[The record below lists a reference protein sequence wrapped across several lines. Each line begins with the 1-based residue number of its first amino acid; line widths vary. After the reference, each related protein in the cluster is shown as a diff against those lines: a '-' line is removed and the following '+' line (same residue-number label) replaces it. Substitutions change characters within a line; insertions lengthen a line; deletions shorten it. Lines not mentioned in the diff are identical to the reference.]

1 VNKRRFFHLPTA
13 GYNTIINNDCRR
25 NSGCRGPRP
34 TRARHELADHAD
46 CGLPKPIADCGLI
59 ANSRTMCRDPISDP
73 QGGPGALDRHWTFFS
88 VPWGARWTPP
98 RPQVPSDVI
107 KRAHPTRNSAGSS
120 VGSLAA
126 PRATPRLGGV
136 YVLCLQYFPCSFM
149 YSPCASSAFDWGSKP
164 DSRSAPAPAPVESP
178 PGLVLLPVAVI
189 GFRAVGI
196 SRLEA
201 PNRDPGL
208 CTASQPCAESA
219 ARSGPRF
226 VAPWFLLLAGYE
238 NLTAP
243 NAIMQS

>member
-1 VNKRRFFHLPTA
+1 
-13 GYNTIINNDCRR
+13 
-25 NSGCRGPRP
+25 
-34 TRARHELADHAD
+34 
-46 CGLPKPIADCGLI
+46 
-59 ANSRTMCRDPISDP
+59 MCRDPISDP
-73 QGGPGALDRHWTFFS
+73 QGGPWTFFS

-136 YVLCLQYFPCSFM
+136 CVLCLQYFPCSFM

-164 DSRSAPAPAPVESP
+164 DSRSAPAPAPVESS

-208 CTASQPCAESA
+208 CTASQPCAESPKLLPSPTKSRGDGA
-219 ARSGPRF
+219 WACFRHVLENGSHRSVPIGLFHR
-226 VAPWFLLLAGYE
+226 
-238 NLTAP
+238 
-243 NAIMQS
+243 I